1 MVTLEVATA
10 TRHHHRHRHRLRVP
24 FVFVG
29 TSSTALLLSAIVIV
43 ATLTIATIG
52 KMDVPP
58 QKPSV
63 DYPSIYS
70 HAHHD
75 YQSYQI
81 NKGTSKV
88 AIMGGTGMQGGAA
101 IDLLLESGASPSNIR
116 TLTRNANSPAAR
128 RLSKEKGISVLEGSQ
143 DIGNEEDP
151 EYGQKV
157 ENLREAYARL
167 LDGVECLFALTF
179 TQFDNS
185 TREKRLGRIL
195 FESIAASPSIKL
207 VVFSGGERTGIPL
220 LDAKADIEDV
230 GRQVL
235 RSSDTGLRCVFL
247 HSSFF
252 MENTLI
258 KGNHKRYRLSS
269 DGRRYEL
276 SLPLPFDRRIA
287 MISAKDIGN
296 IAAQILL
303 NEPFVEEARFRSLT
317 IVGDIVSPRTLLQS
331 IKMSV
336 KEFEFQYRQTN
347 YDDLKATMGEAQTTL
362 VRQMY
367 ETYYA
372 QNSDENL
379 TRQHIEQTRKI
390 YPKTA
395 DIDAWVKK
403 DGKIIL
409 SS

>member
-1 MVTLEVATA
+1 MVTLEVANA
-10 TRHHHRHRHRLRVP
+10 TRHQYRRRLRLP
-24 FVFVG
+24 FG
-29 TSSTALLLSAIVIV
+29 TSSISLLSSIVIV
-43 ATLTIATIG
+43 TLTIIATVG
-52 KMDVPP
+52 KMNVP
-58 QKPSV
+58 QQPSA
-63 DYPSIYS
+63 DYSSMYDS
-70 HAHHD
+70 HRHHD

-81 NKGTSKV
+81 SKGTSKV
-88 AIMGGTGMQGGAA
+88 AIMGGTGHQGGSA
-101 IDLLLESGASPSNIR
+101 IDILLESGVSPSNIR

-157 ENLREAYARL
+157 EDLREAYARL
-167 LDGVECLFALTF
+167 LDGVEFLFAITF
-179 TQFDNS
+179 TQYDNE

-220 LDAKADIEDV
+220 LDAKADVEDV

-235 RSSDTGLRCVFL
+235 RNSDTGLRCVFL

-287 MISAKDIGN
+287 MISAKDIGH

-336 KEFEFQYRQTN
+336 PEFEFDYSQTN
-347 YDDLKATMGEAQTTL
+347 FDDLKATMGEEQTAL

-379 TRQHIEQTRKI
+379 TRQHIKQTRKI

-395 DIDAWVKK
+395 NIDAWTKK
-403 DGKIIL
+403 HGKIIL
-409 SS
+409 FS